1 MATKPTQRCLRG
13 TIKSGSWPA
22 DWIMTRGP
30 LDDPEATVFRSDSL
44 SLLMRGLALFGV
56 SSFAAGDYEAP
67 VGKDDAPASVVRLED
82 DPLTIWRQHGL
93 NSHLSDPAV
102 GIVYLAGAWLEEDLV
117 LAAIEGV
124 ELGYDV
130 RLLADLSIPR
140 FAAERDIAL
149 RRLEQ
154 HGVILTSVRQTLLEW
169 ALAIDDES
177 LRAEIRLLL

>member
-1 MATKPTQRCLRG
+1 MLANPG
-13 TIKSGSWPA
+13 GSRVLLINIA
-22 DWIMTRGP
+22 RGP
-30 LDDPEATVFRSDSL
+30 QDDPEATVFRSDTL
-44 SLLMRGLALFGV
+44 SLLMRGLALLGV
-56 SSFAAGDYEAP
+56 PSFAAGEYVNAL
-67 VGKDDAPASVVRLED
+67 GTDDGSSSVVRLD
-82 DPLTIWRQHGL
+82 ADPLTIWRHDGL
-93 NSHLSDPAV
+93 NSRLSDPAV
-102 GIVYLAGAWLEEDLV
+102 GIVYLAGSWLEEDLV

-177 LRAEIRLLL
+177 LRSEIRSLL

>member
-1 MATKPTQRCLRG
+1 MLANPG
-13 TIKSGSWPA
+13 GSRVLL
-22 DWIMTRGP
+22 INVTREP
-30 LDDPEATVFRSDSL
+30 LDDSEATAFRSDTL
-44 SLLMRGLALFGV
+44 SLLMRGLALLGV
-56 SSFAAGDYEAP
+56 PSFAAGDY
-67 VGKDDAPASVVRLED
+67 DDRLEIDDVAGSVVRLED
-82 DPLTIWRQHGL
+82 DPLTIWRHDGL
-93 NSHLSDPAV
+93 NSRLSNPAV

-117 LAAIEGV
+117 LAAIKGV

-169 ALAIDDES
+169 ALAIDDKS
-177 LRAEIRLLL
+177 LRAEIRSLL